1 MIGIVVVD
9 IAGRIHIPRIVRTI
23 LVRGTSY
30 YGSYPILN
38 TQSVN
43 TILSFFNFP
52 LASGYQLHRLFSS
65 THASSTF
72 YRSYL
77 VFMKTSFTCLAP
89 SGSAPA
95 RRPSF
100 DKFFLPFLSYQSS
113 ATQITDMVNH
123 SYLFLARYLVQ
134 LLNEGLAQP
143 QSHNRQRRRGS

>member
-1 MIGIVVVD
+1 MGIVL
-9 IAGRIHIPRIVRTI
+9 TI
-23 LVRGTSY
+23 QIRGTGY

-113 ATQITDMVNH
+113 ATQITDMVNY
-123 SYLFLARYLVQ
+123 SYLFLTRYLVQ
-134 LLNEGLAQP
+134 MSEKGLARP
-143 QSHNRQRRRGS
+143 HAH